1 MPAPTRKKKRE
12 ETRTLEE
19 LALLSAIN
27 SEYNIMHPMVD
38 ANYVRVRNPLTG
50 RDPSFKTNSESFRNL
65 ILELCG
71 KGLDKKLSK
80 EFDEFSANYDSKWS
94 SIKEFAMRP
103 VAEDVVADA
112 VQ

>member
-1 MPAPTRKKKRE
+1 MPAPSKKKRRE
-12 ETRTLEE
+12 ETKSMEE

-65 ILELCG
+65 ILELCD

-80 EFDEFSANYDSKWS
+80 EFDEFSVNHDSKWS
-94 SIKEFAMRP
+94 SIKEFVMRP
-103 VAEDVVADA
+103 AAEDVVADD

>member
-19 LALLSAIN
+19 LALLSAMN

-65 ILELCG
+65 ILELCD

-80 EFDEFSANYDSKWS
+80 ELMNFPQIMILNGL
-94 SIKEFAMRP
+94 
-103 VAEDVVADA
+103 
-112 VQ
+112 Q

>member
-1 MPAPTRKKKRE
+1 MPAPSRKKKRE

-19 LALLSAIN
+19 LALLSAMN
-27 SEYNIMHPMVD
+27 SEYNIMCPMVE

-65 ILELCG
+65 ILELCD

-80 EFDEFSANYDSKWS
+80 EFDEFSTHYDSKWS
-94 SIKEFAMRP
+94 SIKEFAMGP
-103 VAEDVVADA
+103 VTKSSMVE
-112 VQ
+112 